1 MDRTLGIVT
10 MVVASLALLAIVRW
24 SLPRAPRR
32 RTDVLLAASGA
43 LLGLGGLLVQS
54 DVGVGAWLLTPIAV
68 ATIAVLHVRVLF
80 AGSGPLRT

>member
-1 MDRTLGIVT
+1 MNRSVGIVM
-10 MVVASLALLAIVRW
+10 MVVATLSLLATVRW

-54 DVGVGAWLLTPIAV
+54 GVGIGAWLLTPIAV